1 MEELVDEDAEVLS
14 SISSI
19 LDFVKEI
26 ARSSIYLWLFVWQ
39 DAVTVSCVSK
49 QALFFDKGG

>member
-1 MEELVDEDAEVLS
+1 MEEHVDKDAEVLS

-19 LDFVKEI
+19 LDFLKGI
-26 ARSSIYLWLFVWQ
+26 AGLSICLWQ

-49 QALFFDKGG
+49 QALFFE